1 MLHPN
6 SLFYKYR
13 ESIQNLEGFDK
24 DNIQCAKFELYHEPN
39 LQIYYAPH
47 NEYINTNA
55 KILIVGITPG
65 WSQTQ
70 RAYQKAQYG
79 ISQNWLDAEI
89 CYQCKMESRFAGSMR
104 KNLITMLD
112 ELHLQEMLKFTSCSE
127 LFNTDNNLLHTTSL
141 IKYPCFYKGKN
152 YSGHVPAI
160 GSSDILKKYVQTEF
174 VEEVNCL
181 SDVRLIIPLGAA
193 VESIIREMNV
203 QPLYQE
209 CNVLWGFPHP
219 SGLNVHRKDQFEHN
233 RESMNVILRGCD
245 F

>member
-13 ESIQNLEGFDK
+13 ESIKKLESFDK
-24 DNIQCAKFELYHEPN
+24 DNIQCAEFELYHEPN
-39 LQIYYAPH
+39 LKIYYAPH
-47 NEYINTNA
+47 NEYINANA

-79 ISQNWLDAEI
+79 ISQNWSDEEI

-112 ELHLQEMLKFTSCSE
+112 ELHLQEMLALTSCSD
-127 LFNTDNNLLHTTSL
+127 LFKNDNDLLHTTSL

-160 GSSDILKKYVQTEF
+160 GSSDILRKYVQTEF
-174 VEEVNCL
+174 AEEVNCL
-181 SDVRLIIPLGAA
+181 SNVRLIIPLGAA
-193 VESIIREMNV
+193 VENIIREMNV
-203 QPLYQE
+203 QVLSQD

-219 SGLNVHRKDQFEHN
+219 SGLNVRRKDQFALN
-233 RESMNVILRGCD
+233 RESMSIILRRCN